1 MTSGGVT
8 NEVRN
13 GPRRRQA
20 GNRSDPRASDQT
32 SEPTQG
38 RLRGRR
44 RFLAGLGTVGIGGLA
59 GCSGLLGEDGSDGS
73 GDGSG
78 NETTAGEAGFGE
90 FRGSGPLA
98 EDREELQGTR
108 IADLPDL
115 SGELTTIYLGGGEG
129 GLYRDLL
136 ARFQEIY
143 PDFTVNPRA
152 SREPPTPRT
161 RSSARATRRRPTCS
175 GRSTP
180 GRCPRWP
187 TRVSLRRFPRK
198 SSTRSPRSSTPTT
211 RGSGPRAGAGGAVQ
225 HERSFSAD
233 DVPDTVM
240 DFPETEGMASAMGW
254 APTYGAFQAF
264 VTAMRLIEG
273 EDATRQWLQ
282 DMVDAGVSEY
292 NNEFL
297 VSNAVAD
304 GELTAGFA
312 NHYYALRVQ
321 ASRPDAPLDLAFTSG
336 DAGALINVAGAAVL
350 GASEN
355 TDLANTFLR
364 HLLSAEAQEFFATRT
379 YAYPMVEGHPA
390 GRRPPLHRRTE
401 PAGTGPLEALRP
413 PADARTD
420 AGGGRPLMAAGSD
433 GARTARTASA
443 ESFATTTARASRSS
457 CSRAGVAAAV
467 LTPLLWL
474 LLRASTIEPTEAFS
488 LLTSP
493 TAIDVPHKQPGP
505 RRARHRGVGRA
516 GRPARGADGPD
527 GPPVPPVLDCRR
539 RAPARRPEL
548 HRRVRLRLCIR
559 PERGALRQ
567 PACSHRSGFRSRRC
581 TASAGRHLC

>member
-1 MTSGGVT
+1 MTSEGRDERSDERPSEKASG
-8 NEVRN
+8 E
-13 GPRRRQA
+13 
-20 GNRSDPRASDQT
+20 RSDPRASDRT

-115 SGELTTIYLGGGEG
+115 SGELTIYLGGGEG

-143 PDFTVNPRA
+143 PDFTVNPRESGTA
-152 SREPPTPRT
+152 DAANTIISEGDATPADVFWSVDAGSLSAVANEGLTATLPSEVVDPVPEEFHPDDAWVGTAGR
-161 RSSARATRRRPTCS
+161 ARAVPYNTNE
-175 GRSTP
+175 
-180 GRCPRWP
+180 
-187 TRVSLRRFPRK
+187 L
-198 SSTRSPRSSTPTT
+198 
-211 RGSGPRAGAGGAVQ
+211 
-225 HERSFSAD
+225 SAD

-379 YAYPMVEGHPA
+379 YAYPMVEG
-390 GRRPPLHRRTE
+390 
-401 PAGTGPLEALRP
+401 
-413 PADARTD
+413 
-420 AGGGRPLMAAGSD
+420 
-433 GARTARTASA
+433 
-443 ESFATTTARASRSS
+443 
-457 CSRAGVAAAV
+457 
-467 LTPLLWL
+467 
-474 LLRASTIEPTEAFS
+474 I
-488 LLTSP
+488 
-493 TAIDVPHKQPGP
+493 
-505 RRARHRGVGRA
+505 
-516 GRPARGADGPD
+516 
-527 GPPVPPVLDCRR
+527 PPVGGLPSIDELNP
-539 RAPARRPEL
+539 PEL
-548 HRRVRLRLCIR
+548 DLSKLSD
-559 PERGALRQ
+559 LQ
-567 PACSHRSGFRSRRC
+567 PTLELMREVGV
-581 TASAGRHLC
+581 L